1 MKKKIKEN
9 LFGVE
14 MFILEIIEFDDLI
27 YTGTTSYMSELHT
40 MIDFTDAPSESL
52 RKKKIKLLKCMIGG
66 AELSLLLM

>member
-14 MFILEIIEFDDLI
+14 MFILESIEFDDLI

-40 MIDFTDAPSESL
+40 MIDFMDAPSESL
-52 RKKKIKLLKCMIGG
+52 CMIG
-66 AELSLLLM
+66 EENQTVEMHDWWS